1 MKLTE
6 HKWEQLVDLAGVL
19 HHQNDFRE
27 ILRLVAQQAVS
38 LLHAETALIL
48 MVNPRT
54 QDTIKTVMREG
65 QVVDD
70 RRFKLLQ
77 NQISGWL
84 MLHRQP
90 LLSQDIKND
99 HRLSSVNWDDVPVK
113 TVIGVPLQIE
123 NTSIGTLIL
132 LNKTAGEEFEEGD
145 LVYLEKLAVI
155 VAPYLRNVQKISEYF
170 NAPLPEAA
178 LVARYEQAGLIG
190 KSPRFIELLR
200 AIEAAARC
208 DVRVLLEG
216 QTGTGKELAARA
228 IHRFSSRH
236 AQPFI
241 AIDCG
246 AIPASLIESELF
258 GHLKGAF
265 TGATHDRKGLL
276 AEANQGTLFMDEI
289 ANLPMEVQAKF
300 MRFLQEGEIRPVGSN
315 KTQKVDVRIISAGSQ
330 PLQKLIEAKQFRED
344 LFYRLHVYPIHVPSL
359 NERSADIPLLAGSFL
374 KKFSKQQQKHGEH
387 FSRNILQ
394 FMQQRQWTGNIRE
407 LENFVERLV
416 TLAPPEA
423 VVVDEDVLPPDL
435 KKQFKRIKSAA
446 EDAHVSNSL
455 VDSLALYEQ
464 KLIRSVL
471 QENDWNQSKAARA
484 LKVSVQNLRYRMKK
498 LGIAM
503 SVKDESIGSD
513 VKVA

>member
-1 MKLTE
+1 MKIIE

-19 HHQNDFRE
+19 WHQNDFRE
-27 ILRLVAQQAVS
+27 ILRVVAQQAVS

-54 QDTIKTVMREG
+54 QDTVKTVMREG
-65 QVVDD
+65 QVVDE
-70 RRFKLLQ
+70 RRFKSLQ

-90 LLSQDIKND
+90 LLSPDIKKD
-99 HRLSSVNWDDVPVK
+99 PRLSSVNWDDVPVK

-123 NTSIGTLIL
+123 STSIGTLIL
-132 LNKTAGEEFEEGD
+132 LNKAAGDGFEQED
-145 LVYLEKLAVI
+145 LAYLEKLAVI

-178 LVARYEQAGLIG
+178 LIAKYEQVGLIG
-190 KSPRFIELLR
+190 KSPRFIELLL

-216 QTGTGKELAARA
+216 QTGAGKELVARA

-276 AEANQGTLFMDEI
+276 EEANQGTLFMDEI

-300 MRFLQEGEIRPVGSN
+300 MRFLQEGEIRPLGSN
-315 KTQKVDVRIISAGSQ
+315 KIQKIDVRIISAGSQ
-330 PLQKLIEAKQFRED
+330 PLPKLIEAGQFRED

-359 NERSADIPLLAGSFL
+359 NERSGDIPLLAGSFL
-374 KKFSKQQQKHGEH
+374 KKFSKQQQKHGER
-387 FSRNILQ
+387 FSQSILE
-394 FMQQRQWTGNIRE
+394 FMQQRQWAGNIRE
-407 LENFVERLV
+407 LANFVERLV
-416 TLAPPEA
+416 ALAPPESE
-423 VVVDEDVLPPDL
+423 VIDEDVLPPDL
-435 KKQFKRIKSAA
+435 KKQFKRIKPEA
-446 EDAHVSNSL
+446 EDVHISNSL
-455 VDSLALYEQ
+455 VDMLALYEQ
-464 KLIRSVL
+464 KLIRQVL
-471 QENDWNQSKAARA
+471 LENDWNQSKSARA
-484 LKVSVQNLRYRMKK
+484 LKLSVQNLRYRMKK

-503 SVKDESIGSD
+503 SVKKPVDESTG
-513 VKVA
+513 